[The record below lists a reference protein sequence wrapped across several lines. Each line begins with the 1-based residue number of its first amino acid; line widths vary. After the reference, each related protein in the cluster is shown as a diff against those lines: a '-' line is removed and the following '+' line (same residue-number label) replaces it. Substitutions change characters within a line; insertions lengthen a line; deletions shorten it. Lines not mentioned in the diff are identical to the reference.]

1 MNIFTYIDN
10 YIKANSNTTY
20 GDILANN
27 KDNNIANMLSND
39 ESQIYESIKES
50 DRQRLLRF
58 Q

>member
-10 YIKANSNTTY
+10 YIKANSNMAY
-20 GDILANN
+20 GDILTNN

-50 DRQRLLRF
+50 DRKRLLKF
-58 Q
+58 